1 MTTVR
6 FAGLGHALGL
16 AAGPLVAMGMARF
29 AYALL
34 LPPMRADLQWTYTE
48 AGAMN
53 TANAVGYLA
62 GAIGSAWIVS
72 HVRLRLLFLIGI
84 VLTAASVLACATT
97 TSFALLAG
105 LRLLGGVCGA
115 ITFVTGA
122 ALVMHAGAHLAAGPR
137 HAHAGHLRGGRRH
150 RHRRV
155 RDRPAAGARGVR
167 LAGRVA
173 RARVRVARGARP
185 GRAGHARDR
194 RRSAPDHRGRRG
206 VALAAAHRRS
216 PWPTGCSASA
226 TSGTPRSS
234 SPCSSCGSA
243 PASSWCSGSCSA
255 WRGPRPRPRGPRCSA
270 GSAAAGA

>member
-34 LPPMRADLQWTYTE
+34 LPPMRTDLQWTYTE

-84 VLTAASVLACATT
+84 VLTAASVLAFATT

-122 ALVMHAGAHLAAGPR
+122 ALVMHAGAHLAAGR
-137 HAHAGHLRGGRRH
+137 ATLMLGIYVAGGGIGIAVSGIVLPPVLAGFDWRAGWLALGL
-150 RHRRV
+150 V
-155 RDRPAAGARGVR
+155 SLAALVPAALATRGI
-167 LAGRVA
+167 GD
-173 RARVRVARGARP
+173 GARP
-185 GRAGHARDR
+185 TVADAVAWPWR
-194 RRSAPDHRGRRG
+194 RLTPLA
-206 VALAAAHRRS
+206 VAYGLF
-216 PWPTGCSASA
+216 GL
-226 TSGTPRSS
+226 G
-234 SPCSSCGSA
+234 
-243 PASSWCSGSCSA
+243 
-255 WRGPRPRPRGPRCSA
+255 
-270 GSAAAGA
+270 